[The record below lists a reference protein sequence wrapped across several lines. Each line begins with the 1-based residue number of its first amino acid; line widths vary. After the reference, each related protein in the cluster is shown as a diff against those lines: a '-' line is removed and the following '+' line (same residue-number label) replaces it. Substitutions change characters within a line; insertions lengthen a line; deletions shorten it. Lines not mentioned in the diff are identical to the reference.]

1 MAQLVKNPPAMRL
14 DLGRED
20 PLEEGLATHFCI
32 LAWRIPWTE
41 EPSGATVHG
50 VAKNLAQ
57 RSRNVSF
64 PVRVRVRVRVRHPTA
79 LHQPQ
84 AWILGESIQAHTG
97 RQLDFTPMF
106 YICLTPVSRLS
117 QAGSYRGSASRSHQQ
132 KGNRPQHG
140 CSHGFHVLSA
150 ASSCSGTGMS
160 VRRWAATARATVSTT
175 RWNEGSVSGVRAWA
189 SEGSRDRSN
198 SNGGA
203 WWVTLFPEQGHTI
216 CP

>member
-64 PVRVRVRVRVRHPTA
+64 H
-79 LHQPQ
+79 
-84 AWILGESIQAHTG
+84 
-97 RQLDFTPMF
+97 
-106 YICLTPVSRLS
+106 
-117 QAGSYRGSASRSHQQ
+117 
-132 KGNRPQHG
+132 
-140 CSHGFHVLSA
+140 
-150 ASSCSGTGMS
+150 
-160 VRRWAATARATVSTT
+160 
-175 RWNEGSVSGVRAWA
+175 
-189 SEGSRDRSN
+189 
-198 SNGGA
+198 
-203 WWVTLFPEQGHTI
+203 VTLHISLPFLPATPPPCTNPKPGF
-216 CP
+216 